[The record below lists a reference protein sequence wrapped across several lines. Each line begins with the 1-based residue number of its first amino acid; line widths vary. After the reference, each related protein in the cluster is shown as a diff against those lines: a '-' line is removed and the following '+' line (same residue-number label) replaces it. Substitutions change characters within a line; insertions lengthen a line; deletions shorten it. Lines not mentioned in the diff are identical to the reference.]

1 MQDLDQ
7 EIFHS
12 IKLGDEKAL
21 EMLFHDYYQPLCQY
35 AFSFLND
42 REDAEEVVQNSFVR
56 IWEKRKEISIQ
67 TSAKAYLYRMI
78 RNSCLNEIQHQKVKT
93 QHQEI
98 AKMDSPG
105 VEHASDSVAI
115 RGELEDK
122 IRSAMQK
129 LPEQCRLI
137 FTLSRF
143 EELKYKAI
151 AKQLNISVKTVENQ
165 MGKALKIMR
174 SELKEYLPLILL
186 LLENFLDP

>member
-1 MQDLDQ
+1 MQNVDQ
-7 EIFHS
+7 EIFNS

-21 EMLFHDYYQPLCQY
+21 EMLFHDYYEPLCQY

-78 RNSCLNEIQHQKVKT
+78 RNSCLNEIQHQKVKS
-93 QHQEI
+93 QHQELT
-98 AKMDSPG
+98 KMDSSG
-105 VEHASDSVAI
+105 MEQASDAMAI
-115 RGELEDK
+115 RGELEQK
-122 IRSAMQK
+122 IRFAMEK
-129 LPEQCRLI
+129 LPEQCRI
-137 FTLSRF
+137 VFSLSRF
-143 EELKYKAI
+143 EELKYKEI
-151 AKQLNISVKTVENQ
+151 AAQLNISVKTVENQ

-174 SELKEYLPLILL
+174 QELKEYLPLILL